1 MKKTIYSKINLPLQN
16 LKFTKEIPSITKTN
30 QTFKPQ
36 TKQKN
41 KKKKQCLEQSQKWT
55 NTPVGF

>member
-16 LKFTKEIPSITKTN
+16 LKFTKKIPSITKTS

-36 TKQKN
+36 AKRKN
-41 KKKKQCLEQSQKWT
+41 
-55 NTPVGF
+55 NV